1 MAETVQILKAGLGGS
16 VRKKLGMGQR
26 PFHRLYD
33 KGLNLHLH
41 LHLHLRQEEAT
52 TLLMEAAGIWKIVG
66 ELGMKHSGSQGSG
79 LVLSSGCVRD
89 VD

>member
-1 MAETVQILKAGLGGS
+1 MKALKAELGGS
-16 VRKKLGMGQR
+16 ARKKLGIGQR
-26 PFHRLYD
+26 PFHRLYVE
-33 KGLNLHLH
+33 GLNLNL
-41 LHLHLRQEEAT
+41 LQEEAA

-79 LVLSSGCVRD
+79 LVLSSGCVQD